1 MKAMPIIHK
10 PYHDGT
16 MKINRKRFLIA
27 FILIAA
33 SLSTYAQKL
42 PGKQEV
48 SVRAPVDI
56 KIDGKA
62 TEWGDKFQAY
72 NKATDI
78 YYTLSNDDENI
89 YLVVQAKYHDVADKI
104 LRGGITL
111 TINHTFAKK
120 DNAPVAITYPIF
132 SGSGQSD
139 VTNMLSRKEN
149 EKREANNSGVPAID
163 DMNKI
168 LDARAKT
175 IRILGINPITDKEIS
190 VYNQEGIKAVSQF
203 DKTLVYTYELAIPLK
218 YLALPGGGF
227 SYNIK
232 INGPEDVAAPHTTA
246 GGPPPPPMMTT
257 STVPTDFW
265 GEYTL
270 AKK

>member
-1 MKAMPIIHK
+1 MKKTIIPFK
-10 PYHDGT
+10 L
-16 MKINRKRFLIA
+16 IFL
-27 FILIAA
+27 L
-33 SLSTYAQKL
+33 LSFPAIVLAQKL
-42 PGKQEV
+42 PVKQEG
-48 SVRAPVDI
+48 SVRAPADI

-89 YLVVQAKYHDVADKI
+89 YLVVQTKYHDVADKI

-111 TINHTFAKK
+111 TINHTLAKK
-120 DNAPVAITYPIF
+120 DNAPVAITYPVF
-132 SGSGQSD
+132 VGRGQSD

-149 EKREANNSGVPAID
+149 EKRDANNTIVTSIE
-163 DMNKI
+163 DMNKM
-168 LDARAKT
+168 LDVSAKT
-175 IRILGINPITDKEIS
+175 IRISGINAIADKEIS
-190 VYNQEGIKAVSQF
+190 VYNQEGIKAASQF
-203 DKTLVYTYELAIPLK
+203 DKQLVYTYELAIPLK
-218 YLALPGGGF
+218 YLALPVDGF

-232 INGPEDVAAPHTTA
+232 INGPEDVPVPHTAA
-246 GGPPPPPMMTT
+246 GGPPPPPMMMTAT
-257 STVPTDFW
+257 APTDFW